1 MAPAALEKYVSPLMK
16 NVFYSLLVFIALAA
30 SPVILV
36 MAAGPA
42 SADEDVVVVELFTS
56 QGCVACPPAD
66 KVMMKLANEKGIV
79 ALSWPVDYWDYLGW
93 KDTFATAANTARQA
107 GYNDAMGKNGVYTP
121 QVVLN
126 GRVQAVGSREG
137 EIRALI
143 ERLKADGQLQL
154 EVTLDGDRENLV
166 INVGAGAVGSETSV
180 WLIMYDAEQVVDIQY
195 GDNRGRSLRYAHIV
209 RDSQFLGPWTGNQ
222 MRIPIDM
229 ERVARVGADCIAV
242 LVQEGKAGPIL
253 GAVKLV
259 LSDLD

>member
-1 MAPAALEKYVSPLMK
+1 MKRALYSLIVLFALSASPAAAGEDIV
-16 NVFYSLLVFIALAA
+16 
-30 SPVILV
+30 VI
-36 MAAGPA
+36 
-42 SADEDVVVVELFTS
+42 ELFTS

-66 KVMMKLANEKGIV
+66 KVMLKLANEKGIV

-107 GYNDAMGKNGVYTP
+107 NYNSAMGKNGVYTP
-121 QVVLN
+121 QMVLN

-143 ERLKADGQLQL
+143 EKLKAESQLQL
-154 EVTLDGDRENLV
+154 EVTLDGDRKNLV
-166 INVGAGAVGSETSV
+166 IDVDAGTVGAETSI

-195 GDNRGRSLRYAHIV
+195 GDNRGRSLRYANIV
-209 RDSQFLGPWTGNQ
+209 RDSQFLGPWTGTRI
-222 MRIPIDM
+222 RIPIDM

-253 GAVKLV
+253 GAAKLI